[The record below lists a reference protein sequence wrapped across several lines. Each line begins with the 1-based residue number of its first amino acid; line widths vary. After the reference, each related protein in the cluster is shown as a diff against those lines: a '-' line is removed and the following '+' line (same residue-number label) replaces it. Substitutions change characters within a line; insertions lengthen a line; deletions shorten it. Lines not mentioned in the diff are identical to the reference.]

1 MTALD
6 VRSVGFAYEAGVRV
20 LEDVSLRVDAG
31 QVVGLVGPNG
41 SGKSTLIRTIFDLLA
56 TQNGEV
62 QINGLAHTTPAAK
75 EQSLYLPSD
84 DHLPQFLTG
93 REYLDMI
100 GALYRRDTAGAAEL
114 FTRFGMQGR
123 LDDLI
128 EDYSHGMR
136 KKTQLVSA
144 LTMRRPLTVIDETL
158 NGIDVESLRLCEKEL
173 SRLRADGG
181 AVLLCTHD
189 FALLERLADRVV
201 FLDLGHVVADDAT
214 PALLDRHGS
223 LASMVFAHLDA
234 EDR

>member
-6 VRSVGFAYEAGVRV
+6 VRSVGFAYEVGVRV
-20 LEDVSLRVDAG
+20 LEDVSLRVHPG

-41 SGKSTLIRTIFDLLA
+41 SGKSTLIRAIFDLLA
-56 TQNGEV
+56 TQSG
-62 QINGLAHTTPAAK
+62 QIEIGGAAHTTVAAK
-75 EQSLYLPSD
+75 ERSLYLPSD

-93 REYLDMI
+93 REYLDMV
-100 GALYRRDTAGAAEL
+100 GALYRHDTDAAAEL
-114 FTRFGMQGR
+114 FTRFGMRGR

-136 KKTQLVSA
+136 KKTQLISA
-144 LTMRRPLTVIDETL
+144 LTMRRPLTVVDETL

-173 SRLRADGG
+173 ARLRADGG

-201 FLDLGHVVADDAT
+201 FLDLGRIVADDAT

>member
-1 MTALD
+1 MAALD
-6 VRSVGFAYEAGVRV
+6 VRSLGFAYEAGVPV
-20 LEDVSLRVDAG
+20 LEDVDLRVEAG

-41 SGKSTLIRTIFDLLA
+41 SGKSTLIRTVFDLLA
-56 TQNGEV
+56 AQSGRIEIDG
-62 QINGLAHTTPAAK
+62 QAHTSTAAK
-75 EQSLYLPSD
+75 ERSLYLPSD

-93 REYLDMI
+93 REYLEMI
-100 GALYRRDTAGAAEL
+100 GALYRRDLGDAADL
-114 FTRFGMQGR
+114 FARLGMRGR

-144 LTMRRPLTVIDETL
+144 LVMRRPLTVIDETL
-158 NGIDVESLRLCEKEL
+158 NGIDVESLRLCE
-173 SRLRADGG
+173 RQIAALRTGGG

-201 FLDLGHVVADDAT
+201 FLDLGQVVADDST
-214 PALLDRHGS
+214 PALLERHGS
-223 LASMVFAHLDA
+223 LAAMVFAHLDA